1 MDPTDFEDPQNFFGS
16 IGFSLKK
23 NRYAFSIRGTGSSA
37 RKDSDYSAQ
46 SLPKYFVVN
55 SSLKYE
61 LNKVV
66 NVFAT
71 IQNLTNKKYQLAYG
85 YNSIPQQLS
94 IGVNASY

>member
-1 MDPTDFEDPQNFFGS
+1 MICFF
-16 IGFSLKK
+16 
-23 NRYAFSIRGTGSSA
+23 NTWHGSSA

-66 NVFAT
+66 NVFVT

-85 YNSIPQQLS
+85 YNSYATTIYDRGKRELLDINS
-94 IGVNASY
+94 